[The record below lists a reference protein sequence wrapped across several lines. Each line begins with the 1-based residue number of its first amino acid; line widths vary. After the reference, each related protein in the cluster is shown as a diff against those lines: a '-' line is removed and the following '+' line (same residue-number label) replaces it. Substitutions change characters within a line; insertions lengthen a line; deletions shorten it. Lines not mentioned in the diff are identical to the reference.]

1 MKASKIVVFFGG
13 ILLIGGLSF
22 GQPIQESLRGEGL
35 NGLNQKI
42 AKIAVNGKAMLD
54 ENKDG
59 IISKTEFK
67 EDLEKLEAGI
77 GLGGED
83 LTILNEKMAK
93 IAVKGE
99 LMLDENKDGKL
110 SETDIKK
117 DLEILEAKIGV

>member
-1 MKASKIVVFFGG
+1 MKGSKIVVFFGG
-13 ILLIGGLSF
+13 ILLIGLCF

-67 EDLEKLEAGI
+67 EYLEKLEAGI

-83 LTILNEKMAK
+83 LTILNEKMAE
-93 IAVKGE
+93 IAVKDE

-110 SETDIKK
+110 SKTDIKK
-117 DLEILEAKIGV
+117 DLEILEAEIGV